1 MVGNMVGKAKTA
13 MQKHR
18 QPIDFQVFLILNQQ
32 TDPEYRVTLPL
43 GGEGVLWEVQLAE
56 RIS

>member
-1 MVGNMVGKAKTA
+1 MVGKAKTA

-32 TDPEYRVTLPL
+32 TDSEHRITLSCGASLLKKP
-43 GGEGVLWEVQLAE
+43 A
-56 RIS
+56 